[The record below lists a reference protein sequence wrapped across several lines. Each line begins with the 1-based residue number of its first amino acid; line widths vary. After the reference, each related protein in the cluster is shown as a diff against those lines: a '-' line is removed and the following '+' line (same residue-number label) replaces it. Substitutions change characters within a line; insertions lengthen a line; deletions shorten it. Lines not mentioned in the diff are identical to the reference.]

1 MAFPELAQLSFTPS
15 ADGVVHVV
23 ATFLIGGMSS
33 GGYVGCQIYVEQSG
47 TRVWGASEGIPA
59 DAGYQTNRSVIQ
71 GRFPVSAGVP
81 VLVGMYGTVSGPAAG
96 SWSDIELNVSLH
108 KRGA

>member
-1 MAFPELAQLSFTPS
+1 MAFPDLAQLSFTPS

-23 ATFLIGGMSS
+23 VTFVIS
-33 GGYVGCQIYVEQSG
+33 GISDMGYVGCQLFIEQSG
-47 TRVWGASEGIPA
+47 VRTWGASEGVLGN
-59 DAGYQTNRSVIQ
+59 AGNQTNRSVIQ
-71 GRFPVSAGVP
+71 GRFAVSAGVP
-81 VLVGMYGTVSGPAAG
+81 VLVGLYGTVSGPAAG